1 MSSNSAVVTD
11 NSAVVVPIS
20 EPDIISN
27 AQDPL
32 YKNFGNENIGENKK
46 YDKFQLDS
54 KPYGN
59 VYMQK
64 ARGRILFIISEMN
77 TTRKFANLFGN
88 LLTSYT
94 DEEKKSLSTNRGAA
108 YREALMEILTLDDA
122 TLGSYSVTSNLIKDN
137 VVTRTASRTKES
149 VKQGFSGLAS
159 SIGSV
164 FTRKNAGKR
173 SKKPLRKTQK
183 KK

>member
-1 MSSNSAVVTD
+1 MNTNVD
-11 NSAVVVPIS
+11 VPTNVDDGVIS
-20 EPDIISN
+20 KM
-27 AQDPL
+27 QDPL
-32 YKNFGNENIGENKK
+32 YKSFGNENIVENKK
-46 YDKFQLDS
+46 YDNFQPDS

-108 YREALMEILTLDDA
+108 YREALMEVLTLDDA
-122 TLGSYSVTSNLIKDN
+122 TLGSYSVTSNLLKDN
-137 VVTRTASRTKES
+137 VVTRTASSTKEA
-149 VKQGFSGLAS
+149 VKKGISGIS
-159 SIGSV
+159 SSLGS
-164 FTRKNAGKR
+164 FLTRKNGGKR
-173 SKKPLRKTQK
+173 NKKPLRKTQK